1 MIYLI
6 TGASHTGKTY
16 LAQKMLEKLH
26 ISTLSQDHVKMGLIR
41 SGLIN
46 VTVYE
51 DEKLTE
57 ILWPVTREMMKT
69 ALENHQNLIVEGC
82 YVPSCWQSDFD
93 EDLLRQIQSV
103 CLIFSEDYIRS
114 HADDILKYG
123 DVIEMRLE
131 KSINIESLIID
142 NKIRLKECIEHQ
154 LPYVL
159 IDKYYNGIEQVFS
172 LFQLN

>member
-69 ALENHQNLIVEGC
+69 AIENHQSLIVEGC
-82 YVPSCWQSDFD
+82 YVPLNWKDDFD
-93 EDLLRQIQSV
+93 EDMLNQIQFV
-103 CLIFSEDYIRS
+103 CLILSENYLRTHEDN
-114 HADDILKYG
+114 LVKYG
-123 DVIEMRLE
+123 DVVEMRQE
-131 KSINIESLIID
+131 KSINKEWLIHE
-142 NKIRLKECIEHQ
+142 NECWLKGCRTDQ

-159 IDKYYNGIEQVFS
+159 VNEKYDMIEQAMD
-172 LFQLN
+172 LFRLD